1 MQSVSNLGRTLVV
14 VLATVISGSSLMF
27 AALGPGLTQTASA
40 QVAVTQQ
47 A

>member
-14 VLATVISGSSLMF
+14 VLATLVSGSSLML

-40 QVAVTQQ
+40 QVAATQR